1 MERGGFTTGYADSVS
16 DTEAS
21 IRAHPCDP
29 WSIKKSRI
37 VFMGLKSFGVLPLMR
52 PLYLYY
58 DVSAN

>member
-1 MERGGFTTGYADSVS
+1 MERGGFTKDYGDNTDTGG
-16 DTEAS
+16 S
-21 IRAHPCDP
+21 IRAHPCHP